1 MVGGRFA
8 RQLAP
13 ARLRRPARAQ
23 RIAGM
28 NRHVHHAAALHAL
41 LRPER
46 SLRIH
51 VARVVAVVSRVR
63 VDEAADRAVLV
74 GDLGLDAAPSAAVA
88 RQDDLAL
95 DVDVHLLQPLVVGR
109 HAVVHVDDVARRV
122 AVGRIGV
129 EDRRRISIGRVGIFR
144 HDRLFDGHD
153 CTRRRDHLDARA
165 RLATA

>member
-1 MVGGRFA
+1 MVADAVGRQSA
-8 RQLAP
+8 A
-13 ARLRRPARAQ
+13 ARLRRPARAE

-28 NRHVHHAAALHAL
+28 NRHVHDAAALHAL

-63 VDEAADRAVLV
+63 VDEAGDRAVLV
-74 GDLGLDAAPSAAVA
+74 GDLGLDAAPSAAVP

-95 DVDVHLLQPLVVGR
+95 DVDFHLLQPHVVGR
-109 HAVVHVDDVARRV
+109 HTVVHVDDVASCV

-144 HDRLFDGHD
+144 HGPAL
-153 CTRRRDHLDARA
+153 
-165 RLATA
+165 